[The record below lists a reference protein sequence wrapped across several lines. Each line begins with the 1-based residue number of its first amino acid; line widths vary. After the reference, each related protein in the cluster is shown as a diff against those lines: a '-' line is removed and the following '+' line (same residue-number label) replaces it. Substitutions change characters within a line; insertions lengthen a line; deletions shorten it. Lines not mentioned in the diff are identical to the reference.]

1 MTTLGRSLTCTLC
14 LLYCLAACA
23 PQPVNVTREPITL
36 RLVVADS
43 CAPLVERLIAGYAEA
58 RPWVTIQ
65 PQVFDTSVA
74 ERMLRDGEV
83 DVALLSWMWETTYEE
98 PLWSAT
104 FAHDGI
110 AVIAHPGVTFSETG
124 LAHLLDIYRGR
135 IQEWGEVVL
144 VVVTRESGSGS
155 RAAFERAV
163 LGFHRT
169 THNAVVMPSGEAVI
183 EYVARTPGAIGY
195 VSTLH
200 LTDAASDRVQVLPVE
215 GLLPTEGAIAD
226 GAYPIVRPLRVAT
239 VTEPTGEAREFAQ
252 WLLNLPEQAIVGAET
267 E

>member
-1 MTTLGRSLTCTLC
+1 MAPPRCFLIYVIC
-14 LLYCLAACA
+14 LLCCLAACTS
-23 PQPVNVTREPITL
+23 QPIAVTREPVTL
-36 RLVVADS
+36 SLVVADS
-43 CAPLVERLIAGYAEA
+43 CAPLVERLVTAYAEA

-65 PQVFDTSVA
+65 VQVFDTSVA
-74 ERMLRDGEV
+74 ERMLRAGEV
-83 DVALLSWMWETTYEE
+83 DVALLSWTWEMTYEE
-98 PLWSAT
+98 PLWAAT

-124 LAHLLDIYRGR
+124 LAHLQDVFRGR
-135 IQEWGEVVL
+135 IQEWGGVVL
-144 VVVTRESGSGS
+144 VVVTRESGSGT

-169 THNAVVMPSGEAVI
+169 THNAVVMPSGEAVV

-200 LTDAASDRVQVLPVE
+200 LSDSAVSRVRVLPVE
-215 GLLPTEGAIAD
+215 GVLPTGEAITN
-226 GAYPIVRPLRVAT
+226 GEYPISRPLRVAT

-252 WLLNLPEQAIVGAET
+252 WLLNLPERVFGGVGT